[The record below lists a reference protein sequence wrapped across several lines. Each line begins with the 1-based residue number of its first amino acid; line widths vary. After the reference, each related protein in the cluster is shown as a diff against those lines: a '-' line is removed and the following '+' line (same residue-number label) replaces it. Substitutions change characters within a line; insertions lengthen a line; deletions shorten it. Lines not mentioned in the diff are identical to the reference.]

1 MDDKDVPSL
10 SSMDH
15 GETETIELNNLL
27 TNELTPSGSFQLG
40 RIPAT
45 TFGRLLEALP
55 IPVFLIDLSYCVAFA
70 NEALRK
76 ISADYEETEGSA
88 FSSLFPEPSASKKV
102 QAMLEE
108 VFSTRRS
115 QATEATLK
123 IGSRE
128 ICARMS
134 FRSLRMGRARLI
146 LVLVEDLTS
155 EREQLLVREEHN
167 AQLSQEVAQ
176 RKQAEEQV
184 QRQNEFLNSI
194 LEALTHPF
202 YIINVKDY
210 TIHTANSAA
219 VSAGYCS
226 GSACYSITHQRE
238 DPCKGTDHLCPMEEI
253 KKTGRPMVA
262 EHVHYDKNGGLKHV
276 EVHAYPIFD
285 HDGTVVQIIEYCLDI
300 TDRKRMEAALS
311 ESEKQY
317 RDLFENAS
325 DMMYTHDMEGN
336 YISVN
341 KALTKVVGYPAEEFL
356 SLNFRDIVDPEH
368 LSVTEEQFRKKKE
381 NGLETTGPYQLRIRA
396 KDGTPRWVEVNSRI
410 IKQDGKP
417 VGVQGTA
424 RDITERRKMEE
435 ALRAS
440 ESRYRDVV
448 DKANDI
454 IYLTDEKGIVG
465 LVNPAATRITGY
477 SEDELIGKHYLDL
490 IAEDYKKQIEKFYGL
505 QFVER
510 LSDTYYEVPIV
521 TKHGE
526 TVWLGQNV
534 SLIVEA
540 DRIVGYQVIARDV
553 TDRKK
558 AQDALRQSEEKYR
571 IIFENSPLG
580 VFHFDRNGIITA
592 CNDNFVGIIGSSKE
606 KLVGLNLLSDLN
618 DQDVI
623 AAIKK
628 ALSGEIGHFEGP
640 YRSVTAGKIT
650 PLKACFGPILTED
663 GTCVGGIGISEDTTD
678 LNKAKDLQIQAERL
692 KAVADLASGVAHN
705 FNNLLQIIMGGA
717 QLASVN
723 LELANIPNVKRH
735 LEQILESSQFGA
747 ETVKRLQSFAN
758 LHSEPVSAGT
768 NMFDLSDL
776 VRQAVEM
783 TKPWWKA
790 TPERE
795 GITVNLHLDLMDGC
809 LIQGKQNELFEVV
822 VNLIKNAAEAL
833 PLGGDINVTTFVSDT
848 SVVFRVD
855 DTGVGIAQGSL
866 TRVFDPFWT
875 TKGAKGTGMGLAVSY
890 GIVTRHGGTISAES
904 KEGHGSSFTVK
915 LPVAKGLPEPFT
927 TAPHVFD
934 LELRILAIDDM
945 QLLLSMLKEGLTEQG
960 QTVFTALSGREGL
973 ELFKNRPVDLV
984 ICDLGMPEL
993 NGWQVGKAIK
1003 KICKDKGVPKT
1014 PFILLTGWAGQFDEE
1029 QKMIES
1035 GVDAIVE
1042 KPVDITKLVE
1052 IIRDVVTQI
1061 PPIS

>member
-1 MDDKDVPSL
+1 MGKD
-10 SSMDH
+10 
-15 GETETIELNNLL
+15 
-27 TNELTPSGSFQLG
+27 
-40 RIPAT
+40 
-45 TFGRLLEALP
+45 
-55 IPVFLIDLSYCVAFA
+55 
-70 NEALRK
+70 
-76 ISADYEETEGSA
+76 
-88 FSSLFPEPSASKKV
+88 
-102 QAMLEE
+102 
-108 VFSTRRS
+108 
-115 QATEATLK
+115 
-123 IGSRE
+123 
-128 ICARMS
+128 
-134 FRSLRMGRARLI
+134 RLI
-146 LVLVEDLTS
+146 LALVEDLTS
-155 EREQLLVREEHN
+155 QRKQLLLRQRHN
-167 AQLSQEVAQ
+167 AQLSREVSQ
-176 RKQAEEQV
+176 RKQAEEKV

-202 YIINVKDY
+202 YIINATDY

-219 VSAGYCS
+219 VSAGYCG

-238 DPCKGTDHLCPMEEI
+238 DPCKGTDHLCPIEEI
-253 KKTGRPMVA
+253 KKSGGPVVA
-262 EHVHYDKNGGLKHV
+262 EHVHYDKNGALRHV

-285 HDGTVVQIIEYCLDI
+285 RDGSVVQIIEYCLDI

-325 DMMYTHDMEGN
+325 DMMYTHDLEGN
-336 YISVN
+336 YTSVN
-341 KALTKVVGYPAEEFL
+341 KAVTKIVGYTPSAFL

-381 NGLETTGPYQLRIRA
+381 HGVETTGPYELLIRA
-396 KDGTPRWVEVNSRI
+396 KDGMPRWVEVNSRV

-440 ESRYRDVV
+440 ETRYREVV
-448 DKANDI
+448 QKANDI
-454 IYLTDEKGIVG
+454 IYLTDEKGIIG
-465 LVNPAATRITGY
+465 LVNPAASLITGY
-477 SEDELIGKHYLDL
+477 SEDELIGMPYLDL

-510 LSDTYYEVPIV
+510 LLDTYYEVPIV
-521 TKHGE
+521 TKHGD

-534 SLIVEA
+534 RLVLEA
-540 DRIVGYQVIARDV
+540 DRIVGYQVTARDI

-558 AQDALRQSEEKYR
+558 AQDALTQSEEKYR

-580 VFHFDRNGIITA
+580 VFHFDRNGVITA
-592 CNDNFVGIIGSSKE
+592 CNDNFAGIIGSSKE
-606 KLVGLNLLSDLN
+606 KLVGLKLLSDLN
-618 DQDVI
+618 DQEVM

-628 ALSGEIGHFEGP
+628 ALSGKIGHFEGP
-640 YRSVTAGKIT
+640 YRSVTADKTT
-650 PLKACFGPILTED
+650 PLKACFGPIVTGD
-663 GTCVGGIGISEDTTD
+663 GSIVGGIGIVEDYTD
-678 LNKAKDLQIQAERL
+678 LNKAKDFQIQTERL

-723 LELANIPNVKRH
+723 LELENIPKVNRH
-735 LEQILESSQFGA
+735 LEQILESSRFGA

-758 LHSEPVSAGT
+758 LHSDPVSEGSE
-768 NMFDLSDL
+768 MFDLSDL
-776 VRQAVEM
+776 ARQAVEM
-783 TKPWWKA
+783 TKPWWKT

-795 GITVNLHLDLMDGC
+795 GITVNLNLDLIHGC
-809 LIQGKQNELFEVV
+809 WVQGRKNELFEVV

-833 PLGGDINVTTFVSDT
+833 PQGGDINVKTSISDR
-848 SVVFRVD
+848 VVAFRVD
-855 DTGVGIAQGSL
+855 DTGVGIPEGSL
-866 TRVFDPFWT
+866 TKVFDPFWT
-875 TKGAKGTGMGLAVSY
+875 TKGPNGTGMGLAVSY

-915 LPVAKGLPEPFT
+915 LPVAKGLSERSTPVPN
-927 TAPHVFD
+927 AFD

-945 QLLLSMLKEGLTEQG
+945 QLLLSMLKEGLAEHG
-960 QTVFTALSGREGL
+960 QIVFTALSGREGL
-973 ELFKNRPVDLV
+973 EIFKNKPVDLV

-993 NGWQVGKAIK
+993 NGWQVGKAIRH
-1003 KICKDKGVPKT
+1003 ICKEKGVPKT

-1042 KPVDITKLVE
+1042 KPVDITKLIE
-1052 IIRDVVTQI
+1052 IIRDVVTQT
-1061 PPIS
+1061 PQSS

>member
-1 MDDKDVPSL
+1 
-10 SSMDH
+10 
-15 GETETIELNNLL
+15 
-27 TNELTPSGSFQLG
+27 
-40 RIPAT
+40 
-45 TFGRLLEALP
+45 
-55 IPVFLIDLSYCVAFA
+55 
-70 NEALRK
+70 
-76 ISADYEETEGSA
+76 
-88 FSSLFPEPSASKKV
+88 
-102 QAMLEE
+102 
-108 VFSTRRS
+108 
-115 QATEATLK
+115 
-123 IGSRE
+123 
-128 ICARMS
+128 
-134 FRSLRMGRARLI
+134 
-146 LVLVEDLTS
+146 
-155 EREQLLVREEHN
+155 
-167 AQLSQEVAQ
+167 
-176 RKQAEEQV
+176 
-184 QRQNEFLNSI
+184 
-194 LEALTHPF
+194 LTHPF
-202 YIINVKDY
+202 YIINAKDY

-226 GSACYSITHQRE
+226 DSTCYSITHQRE

-253 KKTGRPMVA
+253 KKTGRPVVA
-262 EHVHYDKNGGLKHV
+262 EHVHYDKDCGLKHV
-276 EVHAYPIFD
+276 EVHAYPIFSR
-285 HDGTVVQIIEYCLDI
+285 DGSVDQIIEYCLDI

-336 YISVN
+336 YVSVN
-341 KALTKVVGYPAEEFL
+341 KAATRLVGYDSAEFL
-356 SLNFRDIVDPEH
+356 RLNFRDIVDPEH
-368 LSVTEEQFRKKKE
+368 LSVTMEQFRRKKE
-381 NGLETTGPYQLRIRA
+381 NGLETTGPYQVLIRA

-435 ALRAS
+435 ELRAS
-440 ESRYRDVV
+440 ETRYREVV
-448 DKANDI
+448 EKANDI
-454 IYLTDEKGIVG
+454 IYVTDEKGIVG
-465 LVNPAATRITGY
+465 LVNPAASRITGY
-477 SEDELIGKHYLDL
+477 SEDELIGKRYLDL
-490 IAEDYKKQIEKFYGL
+490 IAQDYKKQVEEFYVL
-505 QFVER
+505 QFAER

-521 TKHGE
+521 TKHRE

-534 SLIVEA
+534 SLMMEA

-580 VFHFDRNGIITA
+580 VFHFDRNGFITA
-592 CNDNFVGIIGSSKE
+592 CNDNFVGIIGSSQK
-606 KLVGLNLLSDLN
+606 KLIGLNILSDLN
-618 DQDVI
+618 DQEVM

-628 ALSGEIGHFEGP
+628 ALSGKIGHFEGP
-640 YRSVTAGKIT
+640 YRSVTSGKTT

-663 GTCVGGIGISEDTTD
+663 GACVGGIGIIEDNTD
-678 LNKAKDLQIQAERL
+678 VNKAKDLQIQTERL

-723 LELANIPNVKRH
+723 LDLANIPHVKRH
-735 LEQILESSQFGA
+735 LQQILESSQFGA

-758 LHSEPVSAGT
+758 LHSEPVSAET
-768 NMFDLSDL
+768 NVFDLSDL

-783 TKPWWKA
+783 TKPWWKT

-795 GITVNLHLDLMDGC
+795 GITVNLNLDLMDGC
-809 LIQGKQNELFEVV
+809 LIQGRQNELFEVV

-833 PLGGDINVTTFVSDT
+833 PLGGDINVRTFVSGT
-848 SVVFRVD
+848 GVVFRVD
-855 DTGVGIAQGSL
+855 DTGVGIAHGSL

-875 TKGAKGTGMGLAVSY
+875 TKGAQGTGMGLAVSY
-890 GIVTRHGGTISAES
+890 GIVTRHGGTISVES
-904 KEGHGSSFTVK
+904 KERHGSSFTVK
-915 LPVAKGLPEPFT
+915 LPVAKGLPQRST
-927 TAPHVFD
+927 TTPHVFD

-945 QLLLSMLKEGLTEQG
+945 QLMLSMLKEGLTDQG

-973 ELFKNRPVDLV
+973 ELFKNKPVDLV

-1003 KICKDKGVPKT
+1003 KICKDKGLPKT

-1042 KPVDITKLVE
+1042 KPVDIIKLVE
-1052 IIRDVVTQI
+1052 IIRDVVTQL
-1061 PPIS
+1061 PQIS

>member
-1 MDDKDVPSL
+1 M
-10 SSMDH
+10 
-15 GETETIELNNLL
+15 
-27 TNELTPSGSFQLG
+27 
-40 RIPAT
+40 
-45 TFGRLLEALP
+45 
-55 IPVFLIDLSYCVAFA
+55 
-70 NEALRK
+70 
-76 ISADYEETEGSA
+76 
-88 FSSLFPEPSASKKV
+88 
-102 QAMLEE
+102 E
-108 VFSTRRS
+108 V
-115 QATEATLK
+115 
-123 IGSRE
+123 
-128 ICARMS
+128 
-134 FRSLRMGRARLI
+134 
-146 LVLVEDLTS
+146 
-155 EREQLLVREEHN
+155 
-167 AQLSQEVAQ
+167 
-176 RKQAEEQV
+176 
-184 QRQNEFLNSI
+184 
-194 LEALTHPF
+194 
-202 YIINVKDY
+202 
-210 TIHTANSAA
+210 
-219 VSAGYCS
+219 
-226 GSACYSITHQRE
+226 
-238 DPCKGTDHLCPMEEI
+238 
-253 KKTGRPMVA
+253 
-262 EHVHYDKNGGLKHV
+262 
-276 EVHAYPIFD
+276 
-285 HDGTVVQIIEYCLDI
+285 
-300 TDRKRMEAALS
+300 
-311 ESEKQY
+311 
-317 RDLFENAS
+317 
-325 DMMYTHDMEGN
+325 
-336 YISVN
+336 
-341 KALTKVVGYPAEEFL
+341 
-356 SLNFRDIVDPEH
+356 
-368 LSVTEEQFRKKKE
+368 
-381 NGLETTGPYQLRIRA
+381 
-396 KDGTPRWVEVNSRI
+396 
-410 IKQDGKP
+410 
-417 VGVQGTA
+417 
-424 RDITERRKMEE
+424 
-435 ALRAS
+435 
-440 ESRYRDVV
+440 
-448 DKANDI
+448 
-454 IYLTDEKGIVG
+454 
-465 LVNPAATRITGY
+465 
-477 SEDELIGKHYLDL
+477 
-490 IAEDYKKQIEKFYGL
+490 
-505 QFVER
+505 
-510 LSDTYYEVPIV
+510 
-521 TKHGE
+521 
-526 TVWLGQNV
+526 
-534 SLIVEA
+534 
-540 DRIVGYQVIARDV
+540 DRIAGHQVIARDV

-606 KLVGLNLLSDLN
+606 KLVGLNLLKDLN
-618 DQDVI
+618 NQEVI

-628 ALSGEIGHFEGP
+628 ALSGKIGQFEGL
-640 YRSVTAGKIT
+640 YRSVTAGKTT
-650 PLKACFGPILTED
+650 PLKSCFGPILNAD
-663 GTCVGGIGISEDTTD
+663 GACVGGIGISEDTTD
-678 LNKAKDLQIQAERL
+678 VNKAKDLQIQAERL

-833 PLGGDINVTTFVSDT
+833 PLGGDINVTTFPSET

-866 TRVFDPFWT
+866 SRVFDPFWT
-875 TKGAKGTGMGLAVSY
+875 SKGAKGTGMGLAVSY

-915 LPVAKGLPEPFT
+915 LPVAKGLPQPST
-927 TAPHVFD
+927 IAPHVFD